1 MNCEVC
7 QLEELEVEHFE
18 IREVL
23 RCILHTI
30 LFHRALGLVRPKDV
44 DLELFEITYVQCGDM
59 ELEKKIDEKINQ
71 FIDRVEKHPNK
82 KNQICLSFYEMKNK
96 QATMT
101 WFTNK
106 VERSHWEQWYINLNV
121 VQQPKVHSGKSHHSK
136 LVVDP
141 GESSALEE
149 RSHRRAALEASLREV
164 LFQIIKFVNERKDHV
179 PPIPNLEGVSFPYE
193 ITISSSSDSAFGIDM
208 FKRMLQTGHP
218 TMLS

>member
-7 QLEELEVEHFE
+7 RLKELEVEHFE

-44 DLELFEITYVQCGDM
+44 DLELFEITYVQCGNV
-59 ELEKKIDEKINQ
+59 ELEKKIDEKIDQ

-82 KNQICLSFYEMKNK
+82 KNQICLSFYEVKNK
-96 QATMT
+96 QAV

-106 VERSHWEQWYINLNV
+106 VERLYWEQWYISLNV
-121 VQQPKVHSGKSHHSK
+121 AQQTKSHSGKSYYSK
-136 LVVDP
+136 VVVDP
-141 GESSALEE
+141 GESALEE

-164 LFQIIKFVNERKDHV
+164 LFQIIKFVNEKKDHV
-179 PPIPNLEGVSFPYE
+179 PPIPNLEGLSFPYE
-193 ITISSSSDSAFGIDM
+193 ITISSSSDSASGMDM

>member
-7 QLEELEVEHFE
+7 QLKELDVEHFE

-30 LFHRALGLVRPKDV
+30 LFHRALGLVRPKDI
-44 DLELFEITYVQCGDM
+44 DLELFEITYVQCGDV
-59 ELEKKIDEKINQ
+59 ELERKIDEKIDQ
-71 FIDRVEKHPNK
+71 FLDRVEKHPNK
-82 KNQICLSFYEMKNK
+82 KNQICLSFYEVKNK
-96 QATMT
+96 QPT

-106 VERSHWEQWYINLNV
+106 VERLYWEQWYINLNV
-121 VQQPKVHSGKSHHSK
+121 AQHQKGHSGKSTSSK
-136 LVVDP
+136 IVVDP
-141 GESSALEE
+141 GAEE
-149 RSHRRAALEASLREV
+149 RNVRRAALEGSLRDV
-164 LFQIIKFVNERKDHV
+164 LFQIIRFVNEKKDHI

-193 ITISSSSDSAFGIDM
+193 ITISSSSDSAFGMEM